1 MTKDFPLEF
10 RVTIH
15 PTSTAIPVK
24 NPYALFT
31 KYKIGD
37 IIKKNESGATH
48 DLEVINKEVLYRWG
62 SNLERYL
69 FDMGVKQ
76 LDQPCNVDEKP
87 SKAPTV
93 NNLHVS
99 ATLNYA
105 IVDEADR
112 ALDFPIP
119 DVQAIQ
125 RMLEKGDKI
134 YTTTANSQIVSTI
147 IKHEEVQ
154 TSRPGGALNILLK
167 TFVDVKKTPK
177 P

>member
-1 MTKDFPLEF
+1 MSNDFPLEF

-15 PTSTAIPVK
+15 PTSTSIPVK
-24 NPYALFT
+24 NPHALFT
-31 KYKIGD
+31 KYKAGD

-62 SNLERYL
+62 STQERYL

-76 LDQPCNVDEKP
+76 LDQPCHVDEK
-87 SKAPTV
+87 SFNAPAD
-93 NNLHVS
+93 NH
-99 ATLNYA
+99 LNAHLKYS
-105 IVDEADR
+105 IVDEEDR

-119 DVQAIQ
+119 DIQAIQ

-134 YTTTANSQIVSTI
+134 YTTTEKLQITSTI
-147 IKHEEVQ
+147 IKHEEVH
-154 TSRPGGALNILLK
+154 TSGPGGSLNILLK
-167 TFVDVKKTPK
+167 TFVDVNKTPK